1 MKLALVE
8 TQRTIFFGLAH
19 IEMYADVLSAFDWMP
34 SLHRRKESPFT
45 ERFEQDLIEAR
56 IGGWL
61 DEFDI
66 DRAVNVNGETSD
78 RDGLI
83 RLVT

>member
-45 ERFEQDLIEAR
+45 ERFQQDLIEAR

-66 DRAVNVNGETSD
+66 DRAVNVNGEAGG
-78 RDGLI
+78 RDSLI

>member
-1 MKLALVE
+1 MVE
-8 TQRTIFFGLAH
+8 TQRATFTGLAH
-19 IEMYADVLSAFDWMP
+19 IEMHADVLSAFDRMP

-66 DRAVNVNGETSD
+66 DRAVNVNGETSG